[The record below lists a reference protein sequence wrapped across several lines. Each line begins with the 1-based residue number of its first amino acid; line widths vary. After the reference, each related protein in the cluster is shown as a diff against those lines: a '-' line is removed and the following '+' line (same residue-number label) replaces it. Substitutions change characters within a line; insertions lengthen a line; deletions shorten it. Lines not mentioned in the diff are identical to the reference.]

1 MNDLIERLVE
11 DEFASKAQQRMFF
24 AKAKN
29 SKKWRQWA
37 KGKAED
43 TNFKKIPEKI
53 DAEEQIINGGT
64 PLYNDTDIYQ
74 KEQGIEGEQDEQMPM
89 SKTVHNG
96 NAENEFSEIVDA
108 EGNIQRGDVPG
119 NPNGYI
125 RSKKTTD
132 QVAKAA
138 MGQMGSF
145 GVLGGATGGNKTLK
159 YWAESDMSK
168 ALGADETINDPETDF
183 EDAVETFEDELDVPE
198 DEAKERAKQ
207 MGYDPQL
214 PDGKLRLIENPKKYI
229 EEYLTQKV
237 KRGELVKKQSD
248 EKFKKEVNPILKK
261 QLGSLKQSLKANG
274 LSMSDI
280 TEYLENNE

>member
-1 MNDLIERLVE
+1 MNNFIEQLVE
-11 DEFASKAQQRMFF
+11 DQFASKAQQRLFF
-24 AKAKN
+24 AKGKN
-29 SKKWRQWA
+29 NKKWREWA

-43 TNFKKIPEKI
+43 TNFDKIPEKV
-53 DAEEQIINGGT
+53 DAEEQMKLSN
-64 PLYNDTDIYQ
+64 
-74 KEQGIEGEQDEQMPM
+74 
-89 SKTVHNG
+89 TVHNG
-96 NAENEFSEIVDA
+96 NAESEFSEIVDA
-108 EGNIQRGDVPG
+108 DGDIQTGGLPG

-145 GVLGGATGGNKTLK
+145 GVLGGATGANKTLK

-168 ALGADETINDPETDF
+168 ALGAPDTIGDPDTDF
-183 EDAVETFEDELDVPE
+183 DDAVETFEDELEVPE

-207 MGYDPQL
+207 MGYDPEL

-229 EEYLTQKV
+229 EEYLAQKS
-237 KRGELVKKQSD
+237 KTNDLVKKQPKSQL
-248 EKFKKEVNPILKK
+248 KKEVSPVIKRQLHTIKQTLKD
-261 QLGSLKQSLKANG
+261 NG

-280 TEYLENNE
+280 TEYLEDNE

>member
-1 MNDLIERLVE
+1 MNDLIKRLVE
-11 DEFASKAQQRMFF
+11 DEFASKAQQRLFF

-29 SKKWRQWA
+29 SKKWREWA

-43 TNFKKIPEKI
+43 TNFDKIPEKVK
-53 DAEEQIINGGT
+53 DEKSEE
-64 PLYNDTDIYQ
+64 
-74 KEQGIEGEQDEQMPM
+74 KEQMKL
-89 SKTVHNG
+89 SNTVHNG
-96 NAENEFSEIVDA
+96 NAESEFSEIVDA
-108 EGNIQRGDVPG
+108 EGDIQRGDLPG
-119 NPNGYI
+119 NPNAFI
-125 RSKKTTD
+125 RSKKTSD

-145 GVLGGATGGNKTLK
+145 GVLGGATGANKTLK

-168 ALGADETINDPETDF
+168 ALGAEETIADPETDF
-183 EDAVETFEDELDVPE
+183 EDAVETFEDELEVPE

-214 PDGKLRLIENPKKYI
+214 PDGQIRLIENPGKYI
-229 EEYLTQKV
+229 EEYLSRKA

-248 EKFKKEVNPILKK
+248 ERLKKEVNPIIKK
-261 QLGSLKQSLKANG
+261 QLGSLKQSLKSNG

-280 TEYLENNE
+280 TEYLEDNE

>member
-11 DEFASKAQQRMFF
+11 EEFASKAQQRLFF

-29 SKKWRQWA
+29 SKKWREWA

-43 TNFKKIPEKI
+43 TNFDKIPEKVK
-53 DAEEQIINGGT
+53 DEKSEEKEQMINGGT

-74 KEQGIEGEQDEQMPM
+74 KEQGEQMKL
-89 SKTVHNG
+89 SNTVHNG
-96 NAENEFSEIVDA
+96 NAESEFSEIVDA
-108 EGNIQRGDVPG
+108 DGDIQRGDVPG
-119 NPNGYI
+119 NPNAYI

-145 GVLGGATGGNKTLK
+145 GVLGGATGANKTLK

-168 ALGADETINDPETDF
+168 ALGAPDTIGDPDTDF
-183 EDAVETFEDELDVPE
+183 EDAVDTFEDELEVPE

-207 MGYDPQL
+207 MGYDPEL
-214 PDGKLRLIENPKKYI
+214 PDGKLRLIENPRKYI
-229 EEYLTQKV
+229 EEYLAQKT
-237 KRGELVKKQSD
+237 KRGELVKKKSP
-248 EKFKKEVNPILKK
+248 ENLKKEVNPIIKK

-280 TEYLENNE
+280 TEYLEDNE

>member
-11 DEFASKAQQRMFF
+11 EEFASKAQQRLFF

-29 SKKWRQWA
+29 SKKWREWA

-43 TNFKKIPEKI
+43 TNFKKIPEKVK
-53 DAEEQIINGGT
+53 DEKSEEKEQIGMKLSN
-64 PLYNDTDIYQ
+64 
-74 KEQGIEGEQDEQMPM
+74 
-89 SKTVHNG
+89 TVHNG
-96 NAENEFSEIVDA
+96 NAESEFSEIVND
-108 EGNIQRGDVPG
+108 EGDIQRGDTPG
-119 NPNGYI
+119 NPNAYI

-145 GVLGGATGGNKTLK
+145 GVLGGATGANKTLK

-168 ALGADETINDPETDF
+168 ALGAEDTIADPDTDF
-183 EDAVETFEDELDVPE
+183 EDAVETFEDELEVPE

-214 PDGKLRLIENPKKYI
+214 PDGKLRLIENPGKYI
-229 EEYLTQKV
+229 EEYLARKV
-237 KRGELVKKQSD
+237 KRGDLVKKQSV
-248 EKFKKEVNPILKK
+248 ENLRKEVNPIIKK

-280 TEYLENNE
+280 TEYLEDNE